1 MFQSDLWQSWSRRQP
16 LGCHFG
22 SCRSADSSRPA
33 ACCPHRRA
41 KSRHLSRLPYQPP
54 LAVRVAAPAST
65 VRQVSLAGRKRGLIA
80 ASDARE
86 GRATASASC
95 GRAPSHRDAQRVSP
109 QQLSLRSYPRSVL
122 PRSGADRHR
131 TVPRTARRSPRW
143 SSRTRG
149 KQTEVSVAAARVA
162 AGWGCSALPPLPPGK
177 MRAPTAGHG
186 ARTAAGEMWRLQTPS
201 DPKAHQD
208 ASSAQRSVTW
218 LGSC

>member
-1 MFQSDLWQSWSRRQP
+1 M
-16 LGCHFG
+16 GCHFG

-54 LAVRVAAPAST
+54 LAVRVAALAALAAATST
-65 VRQVSLAGRKRGLIA
+65 VLQVSLAGRKRSPIA

-86 GRATASASC
+86 GRTTASASC

-109 QQLSLRSYPRSVL
+109 QQLSLQSYPRSVL

-186 ARTAAGEMWRLQTPS
+186 ARTAAGEMWRL
-201 DPKAHQD
+201 
-208 ASSAQRSVTW
+208 
-218 LGSC
+218 

>member
-65 VRQVSLAGRKRGLIA
+65 DRQVSLAGRKRGLIA

-86 GRATASASC
+86 GRTTASASC
-95 GRAPSHRDAQRVSP
+95 GKCTIASGRAASLSAATLSAIISTVCASSVRRRPAPHGTSH
-109 QQLSLRSYPRSVL
+109 
-122 PRSGADRHR
+122 
-131 TVPRTARRSPRW
+131 
-143 SSRTRG
+143 
-149 KQTEVSVAAARVA
+149 
-162 AGWGCSALPPLPPGK
+162 CSAFSTVVVPHERQANGGERGGGEGGGGLGLQ
-177 MRAPTAGHG
+177 RAATLAPWQDESSNCRPRRTDCCRRDVATADPQRPQSASRCEFSSTLRDL
-186 ARTAAGEMWRLQTPS
+186 AR
-201 DPKAHQD
+201 
-208 ASSAQRSVTW
+208 
-218 LGSC
+218 